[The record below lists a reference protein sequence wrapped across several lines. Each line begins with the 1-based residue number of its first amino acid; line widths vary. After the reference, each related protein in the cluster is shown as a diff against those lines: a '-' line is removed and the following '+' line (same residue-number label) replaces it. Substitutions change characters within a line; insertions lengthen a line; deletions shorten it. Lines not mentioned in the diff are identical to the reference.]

1 MRLVAIFPDRRHLLQ
16 VGQDILDHPCPD
28 VVADP
33 AGGDI
38 DHPHRRFDEV
48 QLRQHAELVGKYRA
62 ADDRMEKRR
71 MDRVHRIFQDL
82 QPVARIE
89 VFLARNEPKARPAEA
104 VVYRERRLPVG
115 RPQIGKDD
123 AVVLVGRIS
132 PVIEPILEG
141 ALRRL
146 AGCLED
152 RPVRREQP
160 SVIAAAYPFGVDQ
173 PELQRRAPMRAV
185 QFE

>member
-1 MRLVAIFPDRRHLLQ
+1 
-16 VGQDILDHPCPD
+16 
-28 VVADP
+28 
-33 AGGDI
+33 
-38 DHPHRRFDEV
+38 
-48 QLRQHAELVGKYRA
+48 
-62 ADDRMEKRR
+62 
-71 MDRVHRIFQDL
+71 
-82 QPVARIE
+82 
-89 VFLARNEPKARPAEA
+89 NEPISRPAEA

-115 RPQIGKDD
+115 WPQIGKDD

-185 QFE
+185 QFEQTHRTALIAEDYEILSQDLDPMRQVPQLVGEADRLPEAAEIFAARRARSDMGEFDILLGDFAVVIGAKSRL